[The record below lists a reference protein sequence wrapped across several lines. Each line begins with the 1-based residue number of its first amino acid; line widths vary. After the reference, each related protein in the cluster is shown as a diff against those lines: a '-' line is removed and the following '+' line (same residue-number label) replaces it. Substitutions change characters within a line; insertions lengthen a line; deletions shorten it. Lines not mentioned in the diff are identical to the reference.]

1 MDKNSHTHS
10 VVNLLALATGAIAAW
25 LVARAGGTMA
35 GLHAATFAA
44 VGTLVALIATVQ
56 LWLRERE
63 ARELREFAELQRT
76 ANDAAL
82 FGAKAENLRAGRT
95 REHFERFFV
104 PAFTVLLWL
113 AQGFAAW
120 WFWRRLAQ
128 APLPLA
134 DKTMLVLALFSL
146 LALIFFVLGKYAA
159 GLAQHEGRRLAR
171 PVASYLLLGA
181 LIAALVAGAAAANYF
196 GFPRADFW
204 LARGLVL
211 LLAFVVV
218 ETGVNLV
225 LEIYRPR
232 VKGGAVQPVYESRLL
247 GLLGQPEGL
256 FRTAAQTLDYQFGF
270 KVSETWFYRYLQQ
283 ALAGL
288 VLLQLIIIWLS
299 STLVIIE
306 PHEEAL
312 LERFGRPVTSRA
324 VLAPG
329 LHFKWPWPID
339 RAHAFATHEVRSF
352 NVGFVPDPKL
362 EMENTLLWTRA
373 HYKEEFNLLVASRE
387 AANSKT
393 NDTEQA
399 VPVNLLT
406 VSIPVQYRI
415 TNLVAW
421 ACEHSDGERFLPLLA
436 TREVTRYL
444 VSVDLEEFMSTGR
457 QRAAVELRELI
468 QQQANAEKLGVE
480 ILFVGLQDVHPPVQ
494 IADAYEAV
502 VAATQE
508 RETRVLEAQSYR
520 ADLLPRAQAEGE
532 RRILEQRGSAVARVA
547 RSEAQAGRFQHQ
559 ITAYRAAPTVY
570 YNWTYHDTLTAAL
583 QLPRK
588 FILTTT
594 NNQEQFWLNF
604 EEKLRTDLLD
614 VQVPT
619 AVKR

>member
-1 MDKNSHTHS
+1 MEKNSQTHS
-10 VVNLLALATGAIAAW
+10 IVNLFALAGGAIAAW
-25 LVARAGGTMA
+25 FVARAGGTMS
-35 GLHAATFAA
+35 GLLAATFAA
-44 VGTLVALIATVQ
+44 VGTTVALIATVQ
-56 LWLRERE
+56 IWLRERE
-63 ARELREFAELQRT
+63 ARELREFEELQRNQT
-76 ANDAAL
+76 TAAL
-82 FGAKAENLRAGRT
+82 FGAKAENLRAGRS
-95 REHFERFFV
+95 REQFERFFV

-120 WFWRRLAQ
+120 WFWRRLGK

-134 DKTMLVLALFSL
+134 DKTMLLLALFSL

-159 GLAQHEGRRLAR
+159 GLAQHEGHRLAR
-171 PVASYLLLGA
+171 PAASYLLLGA

-196 GFPRADFW
+196 GFPRADLW
-204 LARGLVL
+204 LARGLVVL
-211 LLAFVVV
+211 LGLVVV

-225 LEIYRPR
+225 LELYRPR

-288 VLLQLIIIWLS
+288 VLMQLIIIWLS
-299 STLVIIE
+299 SAIVIVE

-312 LERFGRPVTSRA
+312 LERFGRPVKARA
-324 VLAPG
+324 ILAPG

-339 RAHAFATHEVRSF
+339 RAHVFATQEVRSF

-362 EMENTLLWTRA
+362 EKENTLLWTRA

-387 AANSKT
+387 ASAAT
-393 NDTEQA
+393 NNTEQA

-406 VSIPVQYRI
+406 VSIPVQYRV

-421 ACEHSDGERFLPLLA
+421 AYGHSDGETFLPLLA

-444 VSVDLEEFMSTGR
+444 VSVDLEDGMSAGR
-457 QRAAVELRELI
+457 ERAAAELRGLI
-468 QQQANAEKLGVE
+468 QQQANAENLGVE

-494 IADAYEAV
+494 IAAAYEAV

-508 RETRVLEAQSYR
+508 RETRVLDAQGYR
-520 ADLLPRAQAEGE
+520 ADVLPRAQAEGE
-532 RRILEQRGSAVARVA
+532 RRVVEQQGSAVARVA
-547 RSEAQAGRFQHQ
+547 RSAAQAGRFQHQ
-559 ITAYRAAPTVY
+559 ITAYHAAPTVY
-570 YNWTYHDTLTAAL
+570 CQWAYHDTLTAAL

-588 FILTTT
+588 FVLTTT

-614 VQVPT
+614 VQVPS